1 MKKQILMFLLLA
13 MLAAG
18 GTAREVTGKVF
29 CDKEGLE
36 GVVVTDGTRFTTTD
50 KDGIYRLD
58 AVDDADFIYIVTPS
72 GYVASY
78 ASGTP
83 RFYRTPSE
91 KSLDFELFRF
101 SAPKGSYALFA
112 VGDTQPGSEHAYQ
125 RLEAEAFPELQKHGS
140 EYIEQGMPVA
150 AIMLG
155 DLIWDNPETLG
166 RYKSGLQQLGYP
178 VYPVIGNHDH
188 TEIYSDNYQSE
199 QAYRLHFGPTY
210 YAFNMGLDYYIV
222 LDNIFYKGRRQYDEM
237 IAPEQLEW
245 VKQYTQYIPKGA
257 HVFVAMHA
265 PAKLYSSDKYLQGAN
280 ELMDLLKDYQARAA
294 VQAQT
299 LEEERNAALKSVI
312 EQEFAAYIVD
322 KAAQMG
328 AVCTAQVTCQLGEDG
343 VFLPR
348 SATVQGSFTPQQQE
362 ELARIL
368 EEELAIPR
376 ARQSFPTKEEGFQ

>member
-83 RFYRTPSE
+83 RFYHTPSE

-125 RLEAEAFPELQKHGS
+125 RLEAEAFPELQKHGN
-140 EYIEQGMPVA
+140 EYIDLSIRSLATTTIPRFTA
-150 AIMLG
+150 TIIRASRHTDFTLALPIMLSTWA
-155 DLIWDNPETLG
+155 LTITLCLTTSSI
-166 RYKSGLQQLGYP
+166 KA
-178 VYPVIGNHDH
+178 VGN
-188 TEIYSDNYQSE
+188 T
-199 QAYRLHFGPTY
+199 
-210 YAFNMGLDYYIV
+210 M
-222 LDNIFYKGRRQYDEM
+222 K
-237 IAPEQLEW
+237 
-245 VKQYTQYIPKGA
+245 
-257 HVFVAMHA
+257 
-265 PAKLYSSDKYLQGAN
+265 
-280 ELMDLLKDYQARAA
+280 
-294 VQAQT
+294 
-299 LEEERNAALKSVI
+299 
-312 EQEFAAYIVD
+312 
-322 KAAQMG
+322 
-328 AVCTAQVTCQLGEDG
+328 
-343 VFLPR
+343 
-348 SATVQGSFTPQQQE
+348 
-362 ELARIL
+362 
-368 EEELAIPR
+368 
-376 ARQSFPTKEEGFQ
+376 